1 MSIPPVPERFFAS
14 DNAATVHPRIMEALT
29 AANHGHAISYGEDP
43 ITRSAI
49 AAFKELLG
57 PRAEPF
63 FVYNGTAA
71 NVLGLE
77 AALRPYNGIIC
88 TTVAHI
94 NEDECGA
101 PERHVGAKLLA
112 VYASD
117 GRLSVGQIEH
127 FLADQGNEHRSQPGM
142 VSITQATEVGTVYSP
157 AQIAEIASFCH
168 DHGMYLHMDGA
179 RIANATVALDRDP
192 REITVDA
199 GVDVL
204 SFGGTKNGL
213 MFGEAVVFFRPE
225 LATQFRYIRKQGMQL
240 ASKMRYIAAQFDAY
254 IREGLW
260 RDNAAH
266 ANAMAKRL
274 AAGIRSLPGV
284 SIAYPVE
291 ANGVFARVPSRIVEP
306 LRALHHFYDWEKEPA
321 GSAAGSSTVARW
333 MASFDTTEQD
343 VDRFVVDLTRLL
355 DEAENVSAPRAGQ

>member
-1 MSIPPVPERFFAS
+1 MSTSPAPERFFAS
-14 DNAATVHPRIMEALT
+14 DNAATVDPRIMAAL
-29 AANHGHAISYGEDP
+29 AEVNHGHAISYGDDP
-43 ITRSAI
+43 TTRSAI
-49 AAFKELLG
+49 GAFKELLG

-101 PERHVGAKLLA
+101 PERHLGAKLLS
-112 VYASD
+112 VYAPD
-117 GRLSVGQIEH
+117 GRLTVGRIEH

-142 VSITQATEVGTVYSP
+142 VSITQATEVGTVYAP
-157 AQIAEIASFCH
+157 AQIAGIASFCH

-179 RIANATVALDRDP
+179 RVANAAVGLGRDP
-192 REITVDA
+192 REITADA
-199 GVDVL
+199 GVDIL

-225 LATQFRYIRKQGMQL
+225 LAAQFRYIRKQGMQL
-240 ASKMRYIAAQFDAY
+240 ASKMRFVAAQFDTY
-254 IREGLW
+254 IRDGLW
-260 RDNAAH
+260 RENASH
-266 ANAMAKRL
+266 ANAMAQRL
-274 AAGIRSLPGV
+274 AAQIRGLPEVSL
-284 SIAYPVE
+284 AYPVE

-306 LRALHHFYDWEKEPA
+306 LRELHHFYDWEKEPA
-321 GSAAGSSTVARW
+321 GNAAESSTVARW
-333 MASFDTTEQD
+333 MASFDTTEED
-343 VDRFVVDLTRLL
+343 VDRFVADLTRLL
-355 DEAENVSAPRAGQ
+355 GASEKRPDPGSR